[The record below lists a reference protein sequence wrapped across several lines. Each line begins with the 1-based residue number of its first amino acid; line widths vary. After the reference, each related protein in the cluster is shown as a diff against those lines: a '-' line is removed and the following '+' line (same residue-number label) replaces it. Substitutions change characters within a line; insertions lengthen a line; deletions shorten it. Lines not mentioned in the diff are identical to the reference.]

1 MQFTNAGRGTLLWRS
16 ALALVRRRFEA
27 TFDATTSAQPDS
39 FLVAYEPGAAD
50 PSGGRVLACAGIT
63 VGRDRPF
70 FCEQYLP
77 GPAEQVV
84 SEYLG
89 RSCPRE
95 EIMEVGQIAS
105 DGPGAAA
112 ALLGVLPVFGW
123 ECGMRYAV
131 MTVTEHLGKVL
142 ARNGYPFE
150 PIVDARREHLPIEE
164 QEKWGRYYDAKPQAG
179 LIRLERTGPV
189 LARSAG
195 RYRSADLL
203 FTLVD
208 DGEEPRLAV
217 A

>member
-1 MQFTNAGRGTLLWRS
+1 M
-16 ALALVRRRFEA
+16 ALVRRRFAA
-27 TFDATTSAQPDS
+27 TFDASTSAQPDS
-39 FLVAYEPGAAD
+39 FLVAYEARTADAANH
-50 PSGGRVLACAGIT
+50 RVLACAGIT

-70 FCEQYLP
+70 FCERYLP

-89 RSCPRE
+89 RPCPRE

-105 DGPGAAA
+105 DGPGAAG

-123 ECGMRYAV
+123 ESGMRYAV
-131 MTVTEHLGKVL
+131 MTVTDHLGQVL
-142 ARNGYPFE
+142 AKHGYPFE
-150 PIVDARREHLPIEE
+150 PIVEARPEHLPVEE
-164 QEKWGRYYDAKPQAG
+164 REKWGRYYDAKPWTG
-179 LIRLERTGPV
+179 LIRLEKTGPV

-195 RYRSADLL
+195 RYRAADLL
-203 FTLVD
+203 LTLVD